1 MKKLMTSRNLI
12 TRILCFLLIFT
23 LLSGSFAFGETNDDL
38 IIEDEITEDA
48 EGTEPEEDEPEE
60 EPVEDPTEG
69 QLIRPKSPQKNLRR
83 NPLRFPPRSRPWSPL
98 QSRCSLLIR
107 LRL

>member
-38 IIEDEITEDA
+38 ITDR
-48 EGTEPEEDEPEE
+48 GTHCRA
-60 EPVEDPTEG
+60 G
-69 QLIRPKSPQKNLRR
+69 AAY
-83 NPLRFPPRSRPWSPL
+83 
-98 QSRCSLLIR
+98 
-107 LRL
+107 